1 MTSGGQRVS
10 LWRNLRSGSTVIVAA
25 LAITVASV
33 VVPVTPQAVAATSA
47 QPLASGTVERIG
59 GADRFETAALISA
72 ATFSS
77 GVPVAYVATGL
88 NFPDA
93 LAGAAAS
100 GGTGPIL
107 LVSTN
112 SIPSATDVELQRL
125 NPCEIVI
132 LGGTG
137 VVSSAVETALAGYT
151 SGAVTRLSGL
161 DRYATAA
168 AISEATFSPGV
179 PVAYVATGLNFPDAL
194 AGGPVAALAGAP
206 ILLAGNTLPQ
216 ATKTELTRLN
226 PGTITILGGTGAVSS
241 AIETELAGY
250 TTGGVTRL
258 WGVDRYATAA
268 AVSADAFAPRVPVV
282 YVATGATYPD
292 ALAGGPAAAFAGG
305 PVLLVGQDSLPTA
318 TALELLRLSTQRI
331 VVLGGTGAV
340 SESVRSQLAG
350 YLAPIAVDDDVT
362 TPEGTPVTIDVLA
375 NDIDGNLVPASTV
388 KQSDPSHGVLVN
400 NGDGTFDFTPTTGYV
415 GSDSFTYK
423 VCDATAMCDTATA
436 TIGMVANDAFT
447 SDDFFG
453 PTINTGLWTA
463 VDPDGDST
471 FGISRSGNQ
480 LVIETPAGSRHDA
493 WIDPGAPGGPITFN
507 APRLM
512 QPTANTS
519 FEIIAKFQSQMTI
532 NEQDQG
538 ILVQQDANTFLRFD
552 VFASDRNAIAF
563 AAFIDGGPDPSPYSS
578 VEPLGHQPI
587 WLKVTRVGNTWTYS
601 TSSDGTTWKEQLT
614 FDLLMNVA
622 QVGVY
627 AGNPSPSGIP
637 APPNRVIVDYFFN
650 SASPVTPEDGGGT
663 IFDIWYGDTQKF
675 GNVGNAQKWVD
686 VLGTVDDPD
695 GISSLSFT
703 LNGGASRPLSIGP
716 DGRRLLMPGDFDAQ
730 IPTSDLNVGAN
741 TIVIRAVDGLSNVS
755 TKTVTVNWTTG
766 TTWPLPYTINWST
779 VTTPAQVQNVA
790 QVVDGQWRPTS
801 GGLLTVD
808 VGYDRLIDIG
818 DVTWGDYEVEVPIT
832 IRGLDTVN
840 GYDSPSFGPALGIL
854 MGWDGHEDCSVFLE
868 TICDPSAQPVWGWWP
883 SGSLGELRWTD
894 TFEGLRLIGFNP
906 DTSSEIAQAIDIGAT
921 YRFKMRV
928 ETNLTGPLYKLKI
941 WKDGTTEPATW
952 QLTDQQGQAGDPASG
967 SFLLLVHHVDVAV
980 GNVVVTAL
988 P

>member
-1 MTSGGQRVS
+1 MTSGGRRVS
-10 LWRNLRSGSTVIVAA
+10 LWRSFRSGSTVIVAA
-25 LAITVASV
+25 LAITVASA
-33 VVPVTPQAVAATSA
+33 VVPVTPQAVAATNA

-59 GADRFETAALISA
+59 GVDRFETAALISA

-100 GGTGPIL
+100 GGQGPIL

-125 NPCEIVI
+125 NPGEIVI

-137 VVSSAVETALAGYT
+137 VVSSAVEAALAGYT
-151 SGAVTRLSGL
+151 TGAVTRLSGL

-194 AGGPVAALAGAP
+194 AGGPVAALAGGP
-206 ILLAGNTLPQ
+206 ILLVGSTVPQ

-226 PGTITILGGTGAVSS
+226 PGKIVILGGIGAVSS
-241 AIETELAGY
+241 AIQTELAGY
-250 TTGGVTRL
+250 TAGTVTRL
-258 WGVDRYATAA
+258 WGLDRYATAA
-268 AVSADAFAPRVPVV
+268 AVSADSFLPGVPVV
-282 YVATGATYPD
+282 YVATGANYPD

-362 TPEGTPVTIDVLA
+362 TPEGTLVTIDVLA

-415 GSDSFTYK
+415 GSDSFIYQ
-423 VCDATAMCDTATA
+423 VCDATAMCDTATV
-436 TIGMVANDAFT
+436 TIGMLANDAFT

-453 PTINTGLWTA
+453 PSINTGLWTA

-493 WIDPGAPGGPITFN
+493 WIDAGATPPITFN

-512 QPTANTS
+512 QPATNTS

-552 VFASDRNAIAF
+552 VFAFDRNATAF
-563 AAFIDGGPDPSPYSS
+563 AAFIDGGPDLSPYSS

-587 WLKVTRVGNTWTYS
+587 WLKVARVGNTWTYS

-614 FDLLMNVA
+614 FDLLMNVT

-627 AGNPSPSGIP
+627 AGNPSPSGTP
-637 APPNRVIVDYFFN
+637 APPNQVIVDYFFN
-650 SASPVTPEDGGGT
+650 GAAPITPEDGGGT
-663 IFDIWYGDTQKF
+663 IFDIWYGDSQKF

-686 VLGTVDDPD
+686 VLGNVDDPD
-695 GISSLSFT
+695 GIASLSFT
-703 LNGGASRPLSIGP
+703 LNGGSSRPLSIGP
-716 DGRRLLMPGDFDAQ
+716 DTRRLLMPGDFNAQ
-730 IPTSDLNVGAN
+730 IPTSDLVVGAN
-741 TIVIRAVDGLSNVS
+741 TVVVRAVDGLSNVS
-755 TKTVTVNWTTG
+755 TKTVTVTWTTG
-766 TTWPLPYTINWST
+766 ITWPMNTITWNS
-779 VTTPAQVQNVA
+779 VTDIQDVA
-790 QVVDGQWRPTS
+790 QVVDGQWKVTPA
-801 GGLLTVD
+801 GLLTVD

-868 TICDPSAQPVWGWWP
+868 TACDPSAQPVWGWWP

-906 DTSSEIAQAIDIGAT
+906 DTSSEIAQAIEIGST
-921 YRFKMRV
+921 YYFRMQV
-928 ETNLTGPLYKLKI
+928 ETNPTGPLYSLKI

-967 SFLLLVHHVDVAV
+967 SFLILVHHVDVAV
-980 GNVVVTAL
+980 GDVVVTAL